1 MVRFIFNAILIV
13 SLIIIAEKAI
23 SCDYPVKVTNGT
35 ECSGYLLNKDQ
46 FIESANNKK
55 QIRLKDLKIAELG
68 TLNELHEARHGIYKD
83 ELKTA
88 KNRLKWYE
96 IKSSVGYVI
105 SFSFGALLTGYV
117 IKESIK

>member
-1 MVRFIFNAILIV
+1 MARFTFNLILLAAL
-13 SLIIIAEKAI
+13 LIAAKGFACE
-23 SCDYPVKVTNGT
+23 YPMKVENGT
-35 ECSGYLLNKDQ
+35 DCKGYLLNSEQ
-46 FIESANNKK
+46 FIESGNNKK
-55 QIRLKDLKIAELG
+55 QIRLKDLKIAELE
-68 TLNELHEARHGIYKD
+68 TLDELHEARHGIYKK